1 MLQVV
6 PCRLLAIGREEVE
19 SKIMCNCSIYL
30 IIIYSFSVVVVE
42 EDAEEEWECAI

>member
-1 MLQVV
+1 M

-30 IIIYSFSVVVVE
+30 IIIYSFTVDVL
-42 EDAEEEWECAI
+42 AEEEGERAI